1 MIPYWLMFLFA
12 ALPALNA
19 APRMRF
25 RADGTRRV
33 LPDVAWILVIGVL
46 TVVIGFRWNV
56 GGDWWNYFR
65 YLEDVAFRDLHEV
78 LAQDDPGYRLLNWI
92 SFQNGWGISGVNT
105 MAGLIFS
112 AGLVLFCRSLPRPW
126 LALAV
131 AIPYTVIVVGMGYTR
146 QAVALGMVMAALVAL
161 GRQRFILFALCV
173 VIGATFHKSAVLVIP
188 LAALTMTRNRIIG
201 GAIVLATT
209 AGAYTV
215 LLEEHADR
223 LIGVYTD
230 ATIASQG
237 ALIRLAMNAVP
248 ALLFLQYRRRFLLNA
263 PDYRLWRLFSLIS
276 VAMLV
281 TFFVA
286 PISTALD
293 RLALYMI
300 PLQMV
305 VFAHLPDVLGAPGR
319 RNANVVM
326 LVLVYLALVLFVWL
340 NFGVHSRF
348 WVPYRIAL

>member
-25 RADGTRRV
+25 RADGTRKV
-33 LPDVAWILVIGVL
+33 LPDVAWLLVLVVL
-46 TVVIGFRWNV
+46 TVVIGFRYNV

-65 YLEDVAFRDLHEV
+65 YLDDAAFREFGEV
-78 LAQDDPGYRLLNWI
+78 LRQDDPGYRLLNWI
-92 SFQNGWGISGVNT
+92 SFQNGWGMSGVNT
-105 MAGLIFS
+105 MSALFFS

-146 QAVALGMVMAALVAL
+146 QAVALGMVMAGLVAL

-188 LAALTMTRNRIIG
+188 LAALTLTRNRYTG
-201 GAIVLATT
+201 GAIVLVTT
-209 AGAYTV
+209 ALAYWA

-223 LIGVYTD
+223 LVTVYTD
-230 ATIASQG
+230 ATISSQG

-248 ALLFLQYRRRFLLNA
+248 AILFLQYRRRFLMNA

-276 VAMLV
+276 VAMFV
-281 TFFVA
+281 AFFVT
-286 PISTALD
+286 PLSTALD
-293 RLALYMI
+293 RMALYMI

-305 VFAHLPDVLGAPGR
+305 VFSHLPDVLGNPGR
-319 RNANVVM
+319 RNANVVL
-326 LVLVYLALVLFVWL
+326 LVLIYLALVLFVWL

-348 WVPYRIAL
+348 WIPYRIAL